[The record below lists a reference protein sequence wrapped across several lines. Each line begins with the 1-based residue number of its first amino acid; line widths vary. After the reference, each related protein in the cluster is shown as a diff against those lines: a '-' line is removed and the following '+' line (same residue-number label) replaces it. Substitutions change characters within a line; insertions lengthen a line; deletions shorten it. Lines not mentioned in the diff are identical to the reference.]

1 MLQLSLKLNY
11 EIKLVSFL
19 GITIYAVGIGKSI
32 EKELQVIASDPAEK
46 HIFYAQE
53 FKAMEEIT
61 EKLQKRICEGTK

>member
-1 MLQLSLKLNY
+1 MLYLNLELYY

-19 GITIYAVGIGKSI
+19 GITIYAVGIGKLI
-32 EKELQVIASDPAEK
+32 EEELRAIASEPVEK